1 MRITLFLSTAL
12 AALVAAE
19 ESTRINYFGGGM
31 QWARQA
37 NLHRWTSTAAS
48 VAGINALATT
58 YRIGCLSDAPKSD
71 CEIATPWTMIQGPQT
86 YSLTGVYTVSGS
98 GTVNA
103 VTGTQNFDCTF
114 AKPTESP
121 SCSFSAKATGTTA
134 GVSYSTSTSTSTKN
148 LPTKSYTSYGIEVTA
163 GTALFTAT
171 QATQSSNGGAAM
183 VTAAPMGAAAVVA
196 IAAMLYAESIAF
208 SCRVCFMF

>member
-12 AALVAAE
+12 AALVTAE

-31 QWARQA
+31 QWAHKIH
-37 NLHRWTSTAAS
+37 LHPWTSTAAS

-71 CEIATPWTMIQGPQT
+71 CEIATPWTMIQGPKT

-114 AKPTESP
+114 AKATESP
-121 SCSFSAKATGTTA
+121 SCSFSAKVTGTTA
-134 GVSYSTSTSTSTKN
+134 GVSYSTSTSTSTKS

-171 QATQSSNGGAAM
+171 QATQSPNGGAAM

-196 IAAMLYAESIAF
+196 IAAML
-208 SCRVCFMF
+208 

>member
-1 MRITLFLSTAL
+1 MRITVFLSTAL
-12 AALVAAE
+12 AALVTAE

-31 QWARQA
+31 QWAHKA
-37 NLHRWTSTAAS
+37 HLHHWTSTAAS
-48 VAGINALATT
+48 VAGINAVATT
-58 YRIGCLSDAPKSD
+58 YRIGCLSNAPKS
-71 CEIATPWTMIQGPQT
+71 
-86 YSLTGVYTVSGS
+86 VYTVSGS

-114 AKPTESP
+114 AKATESP

-148 LPTKSYTSYGIEVTA
+148 LPTKSYTSYGIQVTA
-163 GTALFTAT
+163 GTSLFTAT
-171 QATQSSNGGAAM
+171 QATQSPNGGAAM

-196 IAAMLYAESIAF
+196 IAAML
-208 SCRVCFMF
+208 